1 MNKIKGFPKDAR
13 IEQTGDLFRR
23 AETPEWRINL
33 NISHDEIREHRH
45 TLFSNATMLAKR
57 RLINPTEV
65 HSPSGFHLRFQVD
78 SSQNWIS
85 SLNQE
90 SNQSQTTFQLNKF
103 IFKANWLDKN
113 SKLKQAV
120 TIHLPQL
127 ELARALFFF
136 TAYLSRSAL
145 HKNILGI
152 DFDIQPQED
161 SILIN
166 VLPSCSFP
174 ISHFNDAGIRRILSW
189 ILLDQE
195 VRHSYESIAKHCTK
209 YGYDSKNYR
218 HWNFSFDPPMLKNVI
233 FDAYGYFKPETSEF
247 FVNEIT
253 AFSNLSSGVSKPVD
267 FWHEKFKKSG
277 KAKGGTG
284 QDRGTPGQEPTAN
297 DDEDASDDGNP
308 SIIETTQTLFNFIN
322 PVETRKVA
330 KQTRRG
336 SSQNGEPN
344 PESDD
349 PPGNG
354 EVSTDEPH
362 SGGVLPLGEFE
373 GAEDES
379 DDVDIYLNRF
389 AAFQQMV
396 ELFCSR
402 HGILSSMELRLYKLP
417 ALKGFSKHLKNDG
430 NPRCITEVRF
440 ALKQKR
446 YVVLEVDTSDNLK
459 ALSTQVL
466 CVEDLGQWV
475 IDFKDIQELL
485 ITKSL
490 LWPRKRLEKV
500 SLNNHWQLNH
510 PRMDQKNQQISASEL
525 ENWATRLASLIS
537 SK

>member
-1 MNKIKGFPKDAR
+1 MNKIKGFPDDAR
-13 IEQTGDLFRR
+13 VEFIGDLFRKDG
-23 AETPEWRINL
+23 TPEWRINL
-33 NISHDEIREHRH
+33 NISHDDIREHRH
-45 TLFSNATMLAKR
+45 TLFSNVTMLAKR
-57 RLINPTEV
+57 RLINPTEA
-65 HSPSGFHLRFQVD
+65 HAPSGFHLRFQID

-85 SLNQE
+85 SLNPETHQYQN
-90 SNQSQTTFQLNKF
+90 SFQLHKF
-103 IFKANWLDKN
+103 IFKANWLDK
-113 SKLKQAV
+113 KLKIKQSV
-120 TIHLPQL
+120 TINLPHL

-145 HKNILGI
+145 HENILGV
-152 DFDIQPQED
+152 DFDIQRQED
-161 SILIN
+161 STLIN

-195 VRHSYESIAKHCTK
+195 ARRSYESIAEHCIKH
-209 YGYDSKNYR
+209 GYDSKNYR

-233 FDAYGYFKPETSEF
+233 VDAYGYFKSETSEF
-247 FVNEIT
+247 FVHEIT
-253 AFSNLSSGVSKPVD
+253 AFSNLSSGVSKAVD

-277 KAKGGTG
+277 KGSKGSTG
-284 QDRGTPGQEPTAN
+284 QDGSSSGQEPTAN

-308 SIIETTQTLFNFIN
+308 AIIKTTQTLFNFTN
-322 PVETRKVA
+322 PIETRKVA

-336 SSQNGEPN
+336 SSQTSEPN
-344 PESDD
+344 PESED
-349 PPGNG
+349 PSGNG
-354 EVSTDEPH
+354 EVSTDEPL
-362 SGGVLPLGEFE
+362 SGGFLPPGEFE

-402 HGILSSMELRLYKLP
+402 HEILSSMELRLYKLP

-430 NPRCITEVRF
+430 NPRCIAEVRF
-440 ALKQKR
+440 TLKQKH

-459 ALSTQVL
+459 PLSTQVL
-466 CVEDLGQWV
+466 CIKDLAQWA

-490 LWPRKRLEKV
+490 LWPRKRIEKV
-500 SLNNHWQLNH
+500 SQNNHWQLNH
-510 PRMDQKNQQISASEL
+510 PRMDQKNQQISATEL
-525 ENWATRLASLIS
+525 ESWALRLVKSFN
-537 SK
+537 K

>member
-1 MNKIKGFPKDAR
+1 MNKTKGFPKDAR
-13 IEQTGDLFRR
+13 IEQIGGLFRR

-33 NISHDEIREHRH
+33 SISHDEIREHRN

-57 RLINPTEV
+57 RLINPTEA

-85 SLNQE
+85 SLNRE
-90 SNQSQTTFQLNKF
+90 SNQTQTTFQLNKF

-113 SKLKQAV
+113 SKLKQSV

-145 HKNILGI
+145 HENILGI
-152 DFDIQPQED
+152 DFDIQPQQD
-161 SILIN
+161 STLIN
-166 VLPSCSFP
+166 ILPSCSFP

-218 HWNFSFDPPMLKNVI
+218 HWNFSFDPPMLINII

-253 AFSNLSSGVSKPVD
+253 AISNLSSRVSNSVD
-267 FWHEKFKKSG
+267 FWHEKFKQLG
-277 KAKGGTG
+277 KGSKGGAR
-284 QDRGTPGQEPTAN
+284 QDGSSTGQEPTAS
-297 DDEDASDDGNP
+297 DDEDASDDGAP
-308 SIIETTQTLFNFIN
+308 AIIETTQTLFNFIN
-322 PVETRKVA
+322 PIETRKVT
-330 KQTRRG
+330 KQTRGG
-336 SSQNGEPN
+336 SSQSGESN
-344 PESDD
+344 PESED
-349 PPGNG
+349 PSGNG
-354 EVSTDEPH
+354 NVSTDEPH
-362 SGGVLPLGEFE
+362 AGGVLPPGEFE

-379 DDVDIYLNRF
+379 DDVDIYLDRF
-389 AAFQQMV
+389 VAFQQMI

-402 HGILSSMELRLYKLP
+402 HEVSSSMGLRLYKLP

-430 NPRCITEVRF
+430 NPRCIAEIRF
-440 ALKQKR
+440 TLKQKH
-446 YVVLEVDTSDNLK
+446 YVVLEVDTSDNFK
-459 ALSTQVL
+459 PLSTQVL
-466 CVEDLGQWV
+466 QIKDLGQWA
-475 IDFKDIQELL
+475 IDFKDIRELL

-490 LWPRKRLEKV
+490 LWPRKRLVKV
-500 SLNNHWQLNH
+500 SQNKIWQLNH
-510 PRMDQKNQQISASEL
+510 PRIDQKSKQISATEL
-525 ENWATRLASLIS
+525 ESWASRFASVLQ
-537 SK
+537 